1 MKRQEAVGKVAIKVY
16 VTTEEYAAMKKMAV
30 AREWSVAHVVRYA
43 IRELLK

>member
-1 MKRQEAVGKVAIKVY
+1 MEKVAIKVY
-16 VTTEEYAAMKKMAV
+16 VTMEEYAAMKKLAL